1 MNELGGCRVVF
12 HRVQIYCGRFHRNCR
27 PVLGKILVIAI
38 FIAIL
43 ASLGS
48 ALVFMVKDRG
58 QSDRTAKALT
68 LRIGVSV
75 CLFILLFILWW
86 LGIITPHGLQR

>member
-1 MNELGGCRVVF
+1 M
-12 HRVQIYCGRFHRNCR
+12 
-27 PVLGKILVIAI
+27 LGKILVIAI

-48 ALVFMVKDRG
+48 ALVFLIKDRG

-68 LRIGVSV
+68 VRISISI
-75 CLFILLFILWW
+75 CLFALLFLLWW
-86 LGIITPHGLQR
+86 LGLITPHGIQR